1 MHQQIR
7 TSPGSTADNLR
18 RALEILEGVNVEG
31 IGPDFE
37 PPHVRIA
44 VRHEN
49 CQEALGALERAGL
62 KPELRAAITF
72 ALPNAPGQL
81 RIALDRLVDRGYV
94 LESVLV
100 LAGRD
105 GDRTLV
111 SVGVDRPMTD
121 DWAASAESLGGLVDP
136 KPGCS
141 ERGA

>member
-18 RALEILEGVNVEG
+18 RALEILDGVNIEG

-49 CQEALGALERAGL
+49 CQEAWDALERAGL
-62 KPELRAAITF
+62 RPELRAAITF
-72 ALPNAPGQL
+72 ALANAPGQL
-81 RIALDRLVDRGYV
+81 KFTLDRLVDRGYV

-111 SVGVDRPMTD
+111 SVGVHRAMPD
-121 DWAASAESLGGLVDP
+121 DWAATVEALGGLVDSEE
-136 KPGCS
+136 GCA